1 MIDGKIVTRA
11 EISGAKPVT
20 LLFRPNRAEGEYAV
34 KYTDGG
40 KETEWSFRDG
50 REALNKYLERIE
62 RALWP
67 RLDKYEKGRPDATGR
82 PGDVAEATSDT
93 INIIPLPPKN
103 VNGGTK

>member
-34 KYTDGG
+34 KYTDGA
-40 KETEWSFRDG
+40 KETEWSFHDG

-67 RLDKYEKGRPDATGR
+67 RLDRYEKGRPAVTGR
-82 PGDVAEATSDT
+82 PNDVETTPNTAISIT
-93 INIIPLPPKN
+93 PPPEN
-103 VNGGTK
+103 VNGGEV

>member
-20 LLFRPNRAEGEYAV
+20 LLFRPNRAEGEYTV

-62 RALWP
+62 RALWR
-67 RLDKYEKGRPDATGR
+67 RLDKYEKGRPAVTGR
-82 PGDVAEATSDT
+82 PNDVETTPNTAISIT
-93 INIIPLPPKN
+93 PLPED
-103 VNGGTK
+103 VNGGAI

>member
-34 KYTDGG
+34 KYTDGA

-67 RLDKYEKGRPDATGR
+67 RLDRYEKGRPAVTGR
-82 PGDVAEATSDT
+82 PKDVAGTTPNT
-93 INIIPLPPKN
+93 INSITPPPEN
-103 VNGGTK
+103 VNGGAI